1 MSGLLPPILS
11 LMFGLSVALVF
22 VGLAMPRRADPVQ
35 ERLSRYGT
43 RQPRSLEEI
52 ELQAPFYERAI
63 QPIIRAMAGFVT
75 RFAPRRNLEA
85 LQHKL
90 DMAGNPNNWTPA
102 DFMGVRGLAA
112 LITGSVPA
120 GILLVAHATLFRTVL
135 FAGLLGALGF
145 FLPAIW
151 LGQRIRS
158 RQHGIVKSLPDALD
172 LLTISV
178 EAGLGFDAALAKV
191 TEKWDNELS
200 QAFGRVISEIRIGK
214 SRREALRE
222 MAYRMEVEDVT
233 SFIVRHH
240 PGGSTGRE
248 HRESAAHPVQTNAHQ
263 AATAGGRSGT
273 KSAHQD
279 ALPSCAADL
288 PLPFR
293 CPAGAVRPASDRNLP
308 GLMRS
313 HECS

>member
-22 VGLAMPRRADPVQ
+22 VGLAMPRRADPIQ
-35 ERLSRYGT
+35 ERLTRFGT

-112 LITGSVPA
+112 LITGTVPA
-120 GILLVAHATLFRTVL
+120 GILLLAHATLFRTIL

-151 LGQRIRS
+151 LGQKIRR
-158 RQHGIVKSLPDALD
+158 RQHEIVKSLPDALD

-233 SFIVRHH
+233 SFI
-240 PGGSTGRE
+240 
-248 HRESAAHPVQTNAHQ
+248 AAIIQ
-263 AATAGGRSGT
+263 ADQLGVSIAKVLRIQSKQMRIKRRQRAEEAAQ
-273 KSAHQD
+273 KAPIKM
-279 ALPSCAADL
+279 LFPLVLLIFPSL
-288 PLPFR
+288 FVVLLG
-293 CPAGAVRPASDRNLP
+293 PAVPRLIETFQ
-308 GLMRS
+308 GL
-313 HECS
+313 

>member
-233 SFIVRHH
+233 SFI
-240 PGGSTGRE
+240 
-248 HRESAAHPVQTNAHQ
+248 AAIIQ
-263 AATAGGRSGT
+263 ADQLGVSIAKVLRIQSKQMRIKRRQRAEEAAQ
-273 KSAHQD
+273 KAPIKM
-279 ALPSCAADL
+279 LFPLVLLIFPSL
-288 PLPFR
+288 FVVLLGPSVPRLIETFQ
-293 CPAGAVRPASDRNLP
+293 
-308 GLMRS
+308 GL
-313 HECS
+313 